1 MEKNL
6 AVTERR
12 RDVIIESGD
21 VLTEGKFML
30 SLTLLPAASFITF
43 MGTGDLGF
51 MLLMIPAI
59 VPGPLGLIG
68 LQWILSKKYTNKIK
82 HHFGLEEKIRV
93 PWSGIQFFEKRNG
106 KLIKIDSPQDA
117 VGEKVYRITSL
128 NVKEISVEH
137 NPMPLWDKALKDVK
151 SVYSLKG
158 KKALTKVA

>member
-68 LQWILSKKYTNKIK
+68 LQWILSKKYKNKK
-82 HHFGLEEKIRV
+82 QLPHTVYQKKLNRLFMLRV
-93 PWSGIQFFEKRNG
+93 R
-106 KLIKIDSPQDA
+106 
-117 VGEKVYRITSL
+117 
-128 NVKEISVEH
+128 
-137 NPMPLWDKALKDVK
+137 
-151 SVYSLKG
+151 
-158 KKALTKVA
+158 